1 MSMPSV
7 FLLQDLVS
15 VTEVSKNLL
24 IYLQLVST
32 LCRSRQNYHHIHL
45 RNRKLCRI
53 IIMTNPFAVEMVTSP
68 VDHTL
73 LHHNNSFLSI
83 PLTHRLH
90 LNLLE
95 LTKVLWTI
103 SALTVL
109 YLVLT
114 VAEVNFRHRQ
124 LTTRVHLGYPIKLT
138 IPSPVDTWRENPL

>member
-15 VTEVSKNLL
+15 VTEASKNLL
-24 IYLQLVST
+24 IYLQLDST

-53 IIMTNPFAVEMVTSP
+53 VMTNPFAVGMVTSL

-73 LHHNNSFLSI
+73 LHNSSFLSI
-83 PLTHRLH
+83 PLAHRLH

-103 SALTVL
+103 LALTVL

-124 LTTRVHLGYPIKLT
+124 STTRVHLGYPIKLT

>member
-15 VTEVSKNLL
+15 VTEASKNLL
-24 IYLQLVST
+24 IYLQLDST

-53 IIMTNPFAVEMVTSP
+53 VMTNPFAVEMVTSP

-73 LHHNNSFLSI
+73 LHNSSFLSI
-83 PLTHRLH
+83 PLAHHLH

-103 SALTVL
+103 LALTVL

-124 LTTRVHLGYPIKLT
+124 STTRVHLGYPIKLT